1 MNKRIKLVMLCM
13 LAMMTTAFF
22 AVPNTAN
29 AFEDPKKPVATNVHY
44 YPNDTVPV
52 KDRTGIKSFSLAPYT
67 YYNLSKDTNINPDK
81 KDTIK
86 LDDATIKRIVK
97 NQIFPK
103 WSVIADG
110 IFRDQADQ
118 LVTIKGTGMMSSS
131 TSASNSFDR
140 QFNTGKSGV
149 SGYSNKWAIG
159 DLAYEL
165 RQEGTYTN
173 GSVLKD

>member
-97 NQIFPK
+97 TRYSP
-103 WSVIADG
+103 SG
-110 IFRDQADQ
+110 
-118 LVTIKGTGMMSSS
+118 
-131 TSASNSFDR
+131 AS
-140 QFNTGKSGV
+140 
-149 SGYSNKWAIG
+149 
-159 DLAYEL
+159 
-165 RQEGTYTN
+165 
-173 GSVLKD
+173 